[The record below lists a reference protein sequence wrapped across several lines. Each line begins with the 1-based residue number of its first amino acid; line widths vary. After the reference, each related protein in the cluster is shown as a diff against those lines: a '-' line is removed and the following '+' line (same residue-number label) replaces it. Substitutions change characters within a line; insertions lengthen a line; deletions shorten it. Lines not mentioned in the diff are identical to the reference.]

1 MGCVRESFAYGADGT
16 RLYVRERPALQNGA
30 GNRGAEWRPS
40 GASVHSD
47 ITTILCDGI
56 CCDGYIWKYLWDDL
70 LDVTRVCHWHY
81 RGHGRSAAPC
91 NPQCIDIAAHA
102 RDLDAVRRHLG
113 DGPVVLVGHSM
124 GCQVA
129 FEAYRQ
135 RPRQIAGLVLLCG
148 SSGHVT
154 RTFHGSDWLAR
165 GLPKLVKVT
174 EAHPGLMR
182 GIWSRIPVQM
192 ALKIALATGEVAR
205 ELLNPDDLV
214 PYLEHA
220 TDMDLLLFLRMLQAA
235 GDYSADEYLAAIEA
249 PALVIA
255 GQADTFTPFHL
266 AADMASALPH
276 GELLTIPGATHAAP
290 LEHRELVGQR
300 VRDFIAR
307 VARRDPVSDFD
318 PRVASE
324 P

>member
-1 MGCVRESFAYGADGT
+1 VGS
-16 RLYVRERPALQNGA
+16 
-30 GNRGAEWRPS
+30 RGAEWKAS
-40 GASVHSD
+40 GASVHAD

-56 CCDGYIWKYLWDDL
+56 CCDGYVWKYLWDDL

-81 RGHGRSAAPC
+81 RGHGRSAAPL

-129 FEAYRQ
+129 LEAYRQ
-135 RPRQIAGLVLLCG
+135 RPGYIAGLVLLCG
-148 SSGHVT
+148 SSGRVT

-165 GLPKLVKVT
+165 VLPKLVKVT

-235 GDYSADEYLAAIEA
+235 GDYSADEFLAAIEA

-255 GQADTFTPFHL
+255 GQSDTFTPFHL
-266 AADMASALPH
+266 AADMASALPR
-276 GELLTIPGATHAAP
+276 GELLIIPGATHAAP
-290 LEHRELVGQR
+290 LEHREQVGQR

-307 VARRDPVSDFD
+307 VARPDRVSDFV
-318 PRVASE
+318 PQVAGES
-324 P
+324 